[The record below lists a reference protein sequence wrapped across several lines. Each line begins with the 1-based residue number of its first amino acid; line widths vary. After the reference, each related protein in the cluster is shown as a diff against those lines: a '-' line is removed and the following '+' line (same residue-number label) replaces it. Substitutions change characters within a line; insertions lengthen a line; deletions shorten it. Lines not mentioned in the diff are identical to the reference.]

1 MKKIILLLTLASVTQ
16 LTFAQNV
23 PSYVPADGLVG
34 YWGFNGNADDQSGNG
49 NNGTVNGATLTTD
62 RYGNIGKAYNFNGS
76 SNIQVPNSNS
86 LQIGN
91 QMTVSVWFTYSNL
104 NNGVNYLLQKG
115 SGYGCTNT
123 GYHLSFDNN
132 NGAVPFNKVFAYGQ
146 NDNCA
151 GIGDNS
157 FLDSSWHNITIVYNP
172 PNGNQIY
179 FDGILQ
185 TGNTS
190 GCNNCTILNTNDIL
204 TFGAPTNSLG
214 FQLCY
219 NWNGTIDDIA
229 IYNRALTQQEITNLY
244 NANQCITNITVTDTL
259 IINIGQL
266 SFTDPVAWANNITIA
281 PNPANSQININFNN
295 ITNLNGGTIK
305 IINSLVQE
313 IATTPIT
320 LSGTNTIMQLST
332 WGGAGIYFVQII
344 NPQGQI
350 VDIKKIILQ

>member
-1 MKKIILLLTLASVTQ
+1 MKKLLLILTLALVTQ

-23 PSYVPADGLVG
+23 PSYVPSDGLVG

-132 NGAVPFNKVFAYGQ
+132 NGAVPFNKAFGYGQ

-157 FLDSSWHNITIVYNP
+157 FLE
-172 PNGNQIY
+172 
-179 FDGILQ
+179 L
-185 TGNTS
+185 
-190 GCNNCTILNTNDIL
+190 LNAHF
-204 TFGAPTNSLG
+204 TFLFIFFIRFS
-214 FQLCY
+214 
-219 NWNGTIDDIA
+219 I
-229 IYNRALTQQEITNLY
+229 
-244 NANQCITNITVTDTL
+244 
-259 IINIGQL
+259 
-266 SFTDPVAWANNITIA
+266 SF
-281 PNPANSQININFNN
+281 
-295 ITNLNGGTIK
+295 
-305 IINSLVQE
+305 
-313 IATTPIT
+313 
-320 LSGTNTIMQLST
+320 
-332 WGGAGIYFVQII
+332 
-344 NPQGQI
+344 
-350 VDIKKIILQ
+350 IILKYL